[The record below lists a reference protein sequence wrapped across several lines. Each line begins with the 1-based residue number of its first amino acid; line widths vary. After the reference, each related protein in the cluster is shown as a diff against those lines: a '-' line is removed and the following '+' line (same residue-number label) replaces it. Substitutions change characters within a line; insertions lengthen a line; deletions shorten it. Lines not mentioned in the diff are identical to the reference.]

1 MIVST
6 SGGAPQIVPTI
17 PGGELPIR
25 WLDSDSVLVT
35 SRKGDETMISRAS
48 LSTGV
53 HTLVR
58 TVSYTN
64 QAGFRRAFGLRVTS
78 DLKLSHWYARLLS
91 ELYLVDGLASD
102 GH

>member
-1 MIVST
+1 M
-6 SGGAPQIVPTI
+6 
-17 PGGELPIR
+17 
-25 WLDSDSVLVT
+25 LVT
-35 SRKGDETMISRAS
+35 SRKGDQTTISRAS

-78 DLKLSHWYARLLS
+78 DLKSYAYSYARLLS
-91 ELYLVDGLASD
+91 ELYLVDGLATD
-102 GH
+102 GR

>member
-1 MIVST
+1 MSPDGQRVIFRLDHKLMIVST

-35 SRKGDETMISRAS
+35 SRKGDQTTISRAS
-48 LSTGV
+48 LSTGM

-64 QAGFRRAFGLRVTS
+64 QAGFGAPS
-78 DLKLSHWYARLLS
+78 DC
-91 ELYLVDGLASD
+91 V
-102 GH
+102 